1 MINLCEDKYE
11 FEEKNNKRIFDSPL
25 FRFIDVNLEIESFPN
40 SRTSFINIKRNNEL
54 ELNKSS
60 FNSRNSSKS
69 ENFTISQRSYY
80 KLAIFNINIKN
91 SENNINN
98 MDSVNKKDT
107 KLTSKENFNII
118 INQTDKK
125 FKTQKIYKI
134 KRIDYAIKHYK
145 VYLSKF
151 LKNHANDLIQKSPFS
166 IYLKRKKLY
175 LPNYNSFTGN
185 TKEQDNYD
193 FLNFSVIKILG
204 YYKENEQKNSLQI
217 KNINYIEEILNYIKK
232 HEHSYL
238 FYEII
243 DFFNMSIE
251 QANIMFYDSSEFKK
265 YCSDKKTLELDK
277 EFRKQKGFSLSDKY
291 GFIKY
296 AKMGNKNNII

>member
-25 FRFIDVNLEIESFPN
+25 FRFIDDNLEIESFPN

-251 QANIMFYDSSEFKK
+251 QANIMFYDSSEFKE

>member
-1 MINLCEDKYE
+1 MFNLCDDKYE
-11 FEEKNNKRIFDSPL
+11 FEEKNFKRIIDSPI
-25 FRFIDVNLEIESFPN
+25 FRLIDENLEIESFPN
-40 SRTSFINIKRNNEL
+40 SRTSFINIKRNNEI
-54 ELNKSS
+54 EFNKYA
-60 FNSRNSSKS
+60 FNSRNSSKR
-69 ENFTISQRSYY
+69 ENFATSQRSYS
-80 KLAIFNINIKN
+80 KLVIFNINIKN

-98 MDSVNKKDT
+98 MDSINKNDT

-118 INQTDKK
+118 INQTNKK
-125 FKTQKIYKI
+125 FKTQKIFKI

-145 VYLSKF
+145 VYFSKF
-151 LKNHANDLIQKSPFS
+151 LKNHANGLIQKSPFS

-193 FLNFSVIKILG
+193 FLNFSVIKIFG

-232 HEHSYL
+232 HEHQYL

-243 DFFNMSIE
+243 DFFNMRIE
-251 QANIMFYDSSEFKK
+251 QANVMFYDSSKFKE

-277 EFRKQKGFSLSDKY
+277 EFKRQKGFSLLDKY

>member
-11 FEEKNNKRIFDSPL
+11 FEEKNNKIIFDSPV
-25 FRFIDVNLEIESFPN
+25 FRFIDENLEIESFPN

-60 FNSRNSSKS
+60 FNPRNSSKK
-69 ENFTISQRSYY
+69 ENFAISQRSYY

-98 MDSVNKKDT
+98 MDSLNKKDT
-107 KLTSKENFNII
+107 KLTTKENFNII
-118 INQTDKK
+118 INQTNKK

-193 FLNFSVIKILG
+193 FLNFSVIQIFG

-232 HEHSYL
+232 HENSNL

-251 QANIMFYDSSEFKK
+251 QANVMFYDSSKFKE

-277 EFRKQKGFSLSDKY
+277 EFKKQKGFSLLDKY